1 MNKTIEFY
9 KNKSVQS
16 FLMCIEIYNKPT
28 IDYRLEGP
36 VFFLCN
42 AWELMLK
49 AKLLLDGKDIYYPN
63 KKGIRRFI
71 SLSEAAARVMT
82 NEKDP
87 VRENL
92 KVIISLRNLAT
103 HSIIPEFDIIYSPF
117 MAFNVQAYA
126 NKMYDYLGVNISEY
140 IKNDLLSLFVN
151 NRSVNKQEILSKYGE
166 GITAMFEEKEGELL
180 NAISNNG
187 NNSIASKVEINIS
200 RINDKSKA
208 DYLFYTTNN
217 PKDKNVVY
225 VDREV
230 DYNKNYPYTHHQIA
244 KEINSIIVK
253 NNMAFTPIRE
263 PQIKSDGSVSPLFT
277 YKCFDMLLKEYNIKN
292 NKEYCISFEN
302 GKGIVYKYSN
312 KLTTYFI
319 SLIADNKDIV
329 ANLNKKVNPRSKGIS
344 T

>member
-9 KNKSVQS
+9 KNKSIQS

-28 IDYRLEGP
+28 IDYRLEGS

-49 AKLLLDGKDIYYPN
+49 AKLLQDGKDIYYPEKN
-63 KKGIRRFI
+63 GARRSI
-71 SLSEAAARVMT
+71 SLNEAAARVMT

-126 NKMYDYLGVNISEY
+126 DKMYDYFNINISEY

-166 GITAMFEEKEGELL
+166 GITTLFEEKETELL

-187 NNSIASKVEINIS
+187 DNSIASKVEINIS
-200 RINDKSKA
+200 RISDKSKA
-208 DYLFYTTNN
+208 DYLFYATNN

-225 VDREV
+225 VDREI
-230 DYNKNYPYTHHQIA
+230 DYNKNYPYTHNKICA
-244 KEINSIIVK
+244 EINSIIIK
-253 NNMAFTPIRE
+253 NNIAFTPIRE
-263 PQIKSDGSVSPLFT
+263 PQIKPDGTMSPIFT
-277 YKCFDMLLKEYNIKN
+277 TACFDLLLKEYNIKN
-292 NKEYCISFEN
+292 NKDYCVSFEN
-302 GKGIVYKYSN
+302 GKGFVYKYSG
-312 KLTTYFI
+312 KLITYFI
-319 SLIADNKDIV
+319 SLITENKDIV
-329 ANLNKKVNPRSKGIS
+329 INLKK
-344 T
+344 